1 MTMTETPAAIAVSPT
16 TGVTTVT
23 HVSVDLN
30 GHGQWIQPLSFPPN
44 TVKKTSAVL
53 ASICELSP
61 QGPTINPQRRMT
73 IHNIAADTGLIL
85 IWLEVE
91 STSDVNI
98 RLQILVSND

>member
-23 HVSVDLN
+23 HFSVDLK

-44 TVKKTSAVL
+44 AVSKTSAVL

-61 QGPTINPQRRMT
+61 QGPTINNTRRMT
-73 IHNIAADTGLIL
+73 IHNIVPDTGLIQF
-85 IWLEVE
+85 WLEVE
-91 STSDVNI
+91 SSSDVNI